1 MNKHQ
6 IRISLKKGLENDQ
19 FSYLG
24 PPNKEIDQKHIFY
37 G

>member
-6 IRISLKKGLENDQ
+6 IRISFKKGLENNQ

-24 PPNKEIDQKHIFY
+24 PPNKEIDQKHKFY

>member
-6 IRISLKKGLENDQ
+6 IRISLKKGLENNQ

-24 PPNKEIDQKHIFY
+24 PPNEKIDH
-37 G
+37 